1 MATVA
6 GSATHEARDGRV
18 ARGLRTREA
27 ILSAYESLITNESVP
42 PTGTELAVHA
52 NVSPRSV
59 FTHFGDMDGVL
70 AGAARRAFDWIVE
83 THVDISRELP
93 LEQRLER
100 FSMRQAE
107 ILERTAP
114 LYRMFRAVRQGG
126 RRGTSPAVNEILGG
140 VDQIRRR
147 YVEFLFGLEF
157 GRMDPAEREVAMEA
171 LVVACSWHVWE
182 GLRAGQRLEMTA
194 ATQVMTRLMAS
205 LLS

>member
-1 MATVA
+1 MVVAT
-6 GSATHEARDGRV
+6 GSTTVDVRDGRI

-27 ILSAYESLITNESVP
+27 ILGAYESLIMNESVP
-42 PTGTELAVHA
+42 PTGTVLAVRA
-52 NVSPRSV
+52 GVSPRSV

-83 THVDISRELP
+83 THVDISCELP
-93 LEQRLER
+93 LEERLDR
-100 FSMRQAE
+100 FTSRQAE

-147 YVEFLFGLEF
+147 YVEFLFGREF
-157 GRMDPAEREVAMEA
+157 DLMAPAERKVVMEA
-171 LVVACSWHVWE
+171 LVVTCSWNAWE
-182 GLRAGQRLEMTA
+182 GLRAAQLLEPDTA
-194 ATQVMTRLMAS
+194 TAVMKRLMAS
-205 LLS
+205 LLA